1 MTQDQHLLMD
11 DLQPFAM
18 YTCRVA
24 AYTVKRGPFSQPLTI
39 VLSSGML
46 KPICLHRP
54 CVINALHF

>member
-46 KPICLHRP
+46 TCRAAAYVKTNLF
-54 CVINALHF
+54 A